1 MKKVF
6 ALVLALILA
15 LSLFAC
21 GKKSEDTGTAAGAET
36 KPVSETAAEN
46 TGADAP
52 DEADNAEETPAN
64 TAEDPAQAVT
74 PAENTTP
81 SGSSSASNSSKQTT
95 TSSPASSGSTPAA
108 PAGASGSSSGS
119 SSAAAPV
126 SSPVSQPV
134 HEHSW
139 QAVYR
144 EVEKDDYEMR
154 EVSYCVTCG
163 QDMTGWSNSQIIE
176 HSDYHMD
183 RGESDQWRSEGRY
196 IKVGSHIE
204 QELTGYSCS
213 CGATKTP

>member
-21 GKKSEDTGTAAGAET
+21 GKKSEDTGTADGAET

-52 DEADNAEETPAN
+52 KAEETPAATD

-74 PAENTTP
+74 PTENTTP
-81 SGSSSASNSSKQTT
+81 SGSSSASNSGNT
-95 TSSPASSGSTPAA
+95 
-108 PAGASGSSSGS
+108 GSSSNS
-119 SSAAAPV
+119 SS
-126 SSPVSQPV
+126 SSMPV

-144 EVEKDDYEMR
+144 EVQVADYETK
-154 EVSYCVTCG
+154 YFALCVTCG
-163 QDMTGWSNSQIIE
+163 EKLTDQQQLE
-176 HSDYHMD
+176 HSSYHLE
-183 RGESDQWRSEGRY
+183 RGESDQQRDISERTLIGY
-196 IKVGSHIE
+196 HTE
-204 QELTGYSCS
+204 QELAGFRCS
-213 CGATKTP
+213 CGATKNP